1 MMLRFIK
8 SRLEQF
14 RRDNRGLAALEAII
28 LLPTLAMIGVAGVVF
43 FEGYRLQN
51 DSLRAT
57 YAVADA
63 IAREK
68 EAITNQY
75 LNSMHKMLDELV
87 PDDGGI
93 AMRVTIVCYS
103 ERRNKYRVAWS
114 SKKGH
119 FSGLKKHNH
128 ASIHKEA
135 DKLPEMPYGDQVIV
149 VETFA
154 KHAPSLN
161 VGIPARDVSNFVVV
175 RPRFVNQVKF
185 AGKDKW
191 ICKGG

>member
-1 MMLRFIK
+1 MILRFIK
-8 SRLEQF
+8 SRLTRF
-14 RRDNRGLAALEAII
+14 RDDNRGLAALEAII
-28 LLPTLAMIGVAGVVF
+28 LLPTLAMVGVAGVIF

-68 EAITNQY
+68 KEITNQY
-75 LNSMHKMLDELV
+75 LNSMHDMLDQLV

-103 ERRNKYRVAWS
+103 ERRKKYRVAWS
-114 SKKGH
+114 AKKGH
-119 FSGLKKHNH
+119 MSGLKKHTH
-128 ASIHKEA
+128 HTIKLEA
-135 DKLPEMPYGDQVIV
+135 DRLPDMPYGDQVIV

-154 KHAPSLN
+154 KHRPSLSI
-161 VGIPARDVSNFVVV
+161 GIPARDVSNFVVV

-185 AGKDKW
+185 ANKPKW

>member
-1 MMLRFIK
+1 MILRTIK
-8 SRLEQF
+8 SRLAAF
-14 RRDNRGLAALEAII
+14 RDDTRGVAAMEAIV
-28 LLPTLAMIGVAGVVF
+28 LLPTLAMAAVAGVVF

-68 EAITNQY
+68 EPINSTY
-75 LNSMHKMLDELV
+75 LNTMHDMLEHMV
-87 PDDGGI
+87 PDDGGLS
-93 AMRVTIVCYS
+93 MRVTIACYS

-114 SKKGH
+114 QVKGSYGKLSK
-119 FSGLKKHNH
+119 LKHSTLD
-128 ASIHKEA
+128 AEA
-135 DKLPEMPYGDQVIV
+135 DRLPEMPYGDQVII
-149 VETFA
+149 VETYV

-161 VGIPARDVSNFVVV
+161 IGIPARDMSNFVVV
-175 RPRFVNQVKF
+175 RPRFVNQVKYE
-185 AGKDKW
+185 GKDKW

>member
-1 MMLRFIK
+1 MILKYIK
-8 SRLEQF
+8 SRLSSF
-14 RRDNRGLAALEAII
+14 RKDTRGVAALEAII

-51 DSLRAT
+51 DSLRAS

-68 EAITNQY
+68 EPITNTY
-75 LNSMHKMLDELV
+75 IKSMRKMLDHMV
-87 PDDGGI
+87 PHDGGLSLRI
-93 AMRVTIVCYS
+93 TIVCYS
-103 ERRNKYRVAWS
+103 EKRGKYRVAWS
-114 SKKGH
+114 SAKGS
-119 FSGLKKHNH
+119 FANLKKHTH
-128 ASIHKEA
+128 HTIHKEA
-135 DKLPEMPYGDQVIV
+135 AKLPDMPYGDQVIV

-154 KHAPSLN
+154 KHAPSLSI
-161 VGIPARDVSNFVVV
+161 GIPARDISNFVVV